1 MSPKCVNTPKLYT
14 TMDAYVLTITIVIK
28 NSDYDNKKGKKGK
41 SEYAIFISVE
51 SKNQE
56 ILFYLLLCLISSG
69 F

>member
-1 MSPKCVNTPKLYT
+1 
-14 TMDAYVLTITIVIK
+14 MDAYVLTITIVIK

-56 ILFYLLLCLISSG
+56 IFYLLLCLMSSG

>member
-1 MSPKCVNTPKLYT
+1 
-14 TMDAYVLTITIVIK
+14 MDAYVLTITIVIK
-28 NSDYDNKKGKKGK
+28 NSDYDNKKGNKGK

-56 ILFYLLLCLISSG
+56 ILFYLLLCLMSSG